1 MKTHIFYARKQI
13 TDKGVTIYW
22 HVTPER
28 KTLTLGYNCS
38 DSEIVKIKATE
49 REDQTLPKDNNA
61 VNYIGWR
68 KPGKDVPSLIQPC
81 FLLFDMQFV
90 AGVEF
95 EVNRGKGV
103 TVCMDFEEIEEDADE
118 NNDRGVE

>member
-13 TDKGVTIYW
+13 TDKGETIYW
-22 HVTPER
+22 YASPDR
-28 KTLTLGYNCS
+28 KSLTLAYHCS
-38 DSEIVKIKATE
+38 DSDIVKVKATE
-49 REDQTLPKDNNA
+49 REDQTLPKDKKEIA
-61 VNYIGWR
+61 YIGWL
-68 KPGKDVPSLIQPC
+68 KPGKDVPILIQPC
-81 FLLFDMQFV
+81 YMLFEIQFTY
-90 AGVEF
+90 GVEV